1 MSLTDRHIQEIAHG
15 NLDTFKKFYQCLF
28 PVLGVYAY
36 RLVRNEAEAGDVV
49 QESMIIYWEK
59 RVQFDNVDSA
69 KAFLYSVTRN
79 RCLNLIRD
87 REIEGRY
94 FSYSQYFSERKTEN
108 NLIIENEVHAQLH
121 RAIEML
127 PAQTRKIIKMS
138 MSGMKNQTIAD
149 SLEISVNTVK
159 TLKKAGYRYLKKMVP
174 RIMLF
179 LFSCL
184 IHPF

>member
-1 MSLTDRHIQEIAHG
+1 MPINDKYIIDIAKG
-15 NLDTFKKFYQCLF
+15 NVDSFKRFYTVLF
-28 PVLGVYAY
+28 PVLSVYAY
-36 RLVRNEAEAGDVV
+36 RLVRNETEARDIV

-79 RCLNLIRD
+79 RYLNLIRD

>member
-1 MSLTDRHIQEIAHG
+1 
-15 NLDTFKKFYQCLF
+15 
-28 PVLGVYAY
+28 
-36 RLVRNEAEAGDVV
+36 
-49 QESMIIYWEK
+49 
-59 RVQFDNVDSA
+59 
-69 KAFLYSVTRN
+69 
-79 RCLNLIRD
+79 
-87 REIEGRY
+87 
-94 FSYSQYFSERKTEN
+94 
-108 NLIIENEVHAQLH
+108 
-121 RAIEML
+121 
-127 PAQTRKIIKMS
+127 

>member
-1 MSLTDRHIQEIAHG
+1 MPINDKYIIDIAKG
-15 NLDTFKKFYQCLF
+15 NVDSFKRFYTVLF
-28 PVLGVYAY
+28 PVLSVYAY
-36 RLVRNEAEAGDVV
+36 RLVRNETEARDIV
-49 QESMIIYWEK
+49 QESMIIYWENGYSLTTWILP
-59 RVQFDNVDSA
+59 RLF
-69 KAFLYSVTRN
+69 YSVTRN